1 MRYDYLY
8 SQFQG
13 LYGNN
18 IDIIGERACL
28 LYRVSHK
35 DVFVVDSG
43 VDISV

>member
-1 MRYDYLY
+1 MRYVYLY

-18 IDIIGERACL
+18 IDIMRERACL
-28 LYRVSHK
+28 LYRVRHK

-43 VDISV
+43 VDSSV